1 MLAKLLFLASA
12 LAVAHCETDD
22 STLLARA
29 HNQFAVNL
37 LKELASKNP
46 SSNVF
51 FSPTSIAAA
60 FGMAYAGARGGSEA
74 ELNSVFGHTD
84 VGLTDRSRV
93 LAAYKNLL
101 ELSTSPNVTLDV
113 ANMVLAQDRFPI
125 SDSYKQ
131 QLREIFDADVKSAN
145 FHEDGP
151 RVAAEVN
158 AWVRGKTRGK
168 ISSILPE
175 GQQLDIVLFILNAV
189 YFKGTWV
196 TKFDAHRTI
205 NKPFLNLGT
214 TEVSKPAMHLR
225 ARFPYARV
233 EPLHASALEIPYEGD
248 RFTMVVLLPDNAT
261 GLAAVTNG
269 LSLAALEDV
278 GSRLSFRDVI
288 LQLPKFDMSLSYGLI
303 PAMRAIGLNSVFGG
317 SADFS
322 GISEAVPLVISD
334 AVHKAAVEVNEE
346 GTVATA
352 VTGLGFVPLSAHYNP
367 PPPIEFT
374 VDHPFIFYIR
384 DRSTNRVLFIGKVN
398 TL

>member
-1 MLAKLLFLASA
+1 MLAKFLFLASA
-12 LAVAHCETDD
+12 LAVAHCDTDD

-37 LKELASKNP
+37 LKQLATENP

-60 FGMAYAGARGGSEA
+60 FGMAYLGARGGSES
-74 ELNSVFGHTD
+74 ELNSVFGHAD
-84 VGLTDRSRV
+84 VGLTDRSR
-93 LAAYKNLL
+93 LLTAYKNLL
-101 ELSTSPNVTLDV
+101 ELSASPNVTLDV

-131 QLREIFDADVKSAN
+131 QLREIFDADLRSAN
-145 FHEDGP
+145 FVEDGP

-158 AWVRGKTRGK
+158 AWVRERQGAR
-168 ISSILPE
+168 SRYPPE
-175 GQQLDIVLFILNAV
+175 GQPLDIVLFILNAV

-196 TKFDAHRTI
+196 TFDAHRTI
-205 NKPFLNLGT
+205 NKPSSPGT
-214 TEVSKPAMHLR
+214 TEVSKPAMHLK

-261 GLAAVTNG
+261 GLAAVRNG

-288 LQLPKFDMSLSYGLI
+288 LQLPKFDMSLSYGLV
-303 PAMRAIGLNSVFGG
+303 PAMKAIGLNSVFGG

-334 AVHKAAVEVNEE
+334 VLHKAAVEVNEE
-346 GTVATA
+346 GTIATA
-352 VTGLGFVPLSAHYNP
+352 VTGLGFVPLSVHYNP

-384 DRSTNRVLFIGKVN
+384 DRSTNRVLFIGEVN

>member
-1 MLAKLLFLASA
+1 MFARLVILASA
-12 LAVAHCETDD
+12 LAVVICQTDD
-22 STLLARA
+22 ATLLARA

-37 LKELASKNP
+37 LKELAAKEP

-60 FGMAYAGARGGSEA
+60 FGMAYAGARGESEA
-74 ELNSVFGHTD
+74 ELNSVFGHTAL
-84 VGLTDRSRV
+84 GITERSRV
-93 LAAYKNLL
+93 LEAYKGLL
-101 ELSTSPNVTLDV
+101 ELSSSPNVTLDV

-125 SDSYKQ
+125 SESYKQ
-131 QLREIFDADVKSAN
+131 QLRDIFDADVRSAN
-145 FHEDGP
+145 FLEDGP

-168 ISSILPE
+168 ISDILPE
-175 GQQLDIVLFILNAV
+175 GQPLDIVLFILNAV

-196 TKFDAHRTI
+196 SKFDAHRTI

-225 ARFPYARV
+225 TRLPYARV
-233 EPLHASALEIPYEGD
+233 DALHASAAEIPYQGD
-248 RFTMVVLLPDNAT
+248 RFSMVVLLPDNAT
-261 GLAAVTNG
+261 GLAAVRSG
-269 LSLAALEDV
+269 LSLPVLEDV
-278 GSRLSFRDVI
+278 GGKLSFRD
-288 LQLPKFDMSLSYGLI
+288 L
-303 PAMRAIGLNSVFGG
+303 MRALGLNSVFGG

-322 GISEAVPLVISD
+322 GISEGVPLAISE
-334 AVHKAAVEVNEE
+334 ALHKAAVEVNEE
-346 GTVATA
+346 GTIATA

-374 VDHPFIFYIR
+374 VDRPFIFYIR
-384 DRSTNRVLFIGKVN
+384 DRSTNRLLFVGEVN

>member
-1 MLAKLLFLASA
+1 MLAQFLFLASV

-37 LKELASKNP
+37 LKELATKNP

-93 LAAYKNLL
+93 LASYKNLL
-101 ELSTSPNVTLDV
+101 ELWASPNVTLDV
-113 ANMVLAQDRFPI
+113 ASMVLAQDSFPV

-131 QLREIFDADVKSAN
+131 QLREIFDADVRSAN
-145 FHEDGP
+145 FIEDGP

-158 AWVRGKTRGK
+158 AWVREKTRGK

-175 GQQLDIVLFILNAV
+175 GQPLDIVLFILNAV

-205 NKPFLNLGT
+205 NKPFLNLGI
-214 TEVSKPAMHLR
+214 TEASKPAMHLR
-225 ARFPYARV
+225 ARFPYARI

-261 GLAAVTNG
+261 ELTVVRNG

-288 LQLPKFDMSLSYGLI
+288 LQLPKFEYE
-303 PAMRAIGLNSVFGG
+303 
-317 SADFS
+317 SANFN

-334 AVHKAAVEVNEE
+334 VLHKAAVEVNEE
-346 GTVATA
+346 GTIATA
-352 VTGLGFVPLSAHYNP
+352 VTGIGMMAASAPYNP

-374 VDHPFIFYIR
+374 VDRPFIFYIR
-384 DRSTNRVLFIGKVN
+384 DRNTNRVLFIGEVN
-398 TL
+398 QL

>member
-1 MLAKLLFLASA
+1 MLAKFLFLASA

-37 LKELASKNP
+37 LKELATENP

-101 ELSTSPNVTLDV
+101 ELSASPNVTLDV
-113 ANMVLAQDRFPI
+113 ANTVLAQDGLPV
-125 SDSYKQ
+125 SDTYKQ
-131 QLREIFDADVKSAN
+131 QLREIFDADVRSAN
-145 FHEDGP
+145 FIEDGP

-158 AWVRGKTRGK
+158 AWVRERPGARFRYP
-168 ISSILPE
+168 PE
-175 GQQLDIVLFILNAV
+175 GQPLDIVLFILNAV

-205 NKPFLNLGT
+205 DKPFLNLGT

-261 GLAAVTNG
+261 GLTAVRNG

-288 LQLPKFDMSLSYGLI
+288 LQLPKFDMSLSYGLV
-303 PAMRAIGLNSVFGG
+303 PAMKAIGLNSVFGG

-334 AVHKAAVEVNEE
+334 VLHKAAVEVNEE
-346 GTVATA
+346 GTIATA

-384 DRSTNRVLFIGKVN
+384 DRSTNRVLFIGEVN